1 MGLSSQL
8 ASSSLA
14 RPGVCTSST
23 RPASPFTGQVIYET
37 DTGYLRVWDGAA
49 WDYLSQSQND
59 TTNFP
64 IADIGKAQQT
74 WTPTWTAV
82 TTNPAIGN
90 GSLNGRYFQIN
101 KLVIAEMT
109 LITGSTTTYG
119 SGRWRFT
126 FPVTAASGNIGTYG
140 FRSLGY
146 GRIYDTSTG
155 QTYVAMPLFFAS
167 ETSRFSVLVTGNV
180 SQVDL
185 NVPMTWAS
193 GDELTI
199 QIIYEAA

>member
-1 MGLSSQL
+1 MATQYTAGL
-8 ASSSLA
+8 
-14 RPGVCTSST
+14 T
-23 RPASPFTGQVIYET
+23 TGQVLTAATMNQI
-37 DTGYLRVWDGAA
+37 GAA
-49 WDYLSQSQND
+49 QE
-59 TTNFP
+59 
-64 IADIGKAQQT
+64 T

-90 GSLNGRYFQIN
+90 GSLTGRYFQIQ

-109 LITGSTTTYG
+109 LTTGSTTTYG

-126 FPVTAASGNIGTYG
+126 FPIPAASGTIGTYG

-155 QTYVAMPLFFAS
+155 NTYVALPTFFAS
-167 ETSRFSVLVTGNV
+167 ETSRFSILVTGVV

-185 NVPMTWAS
+185 NVPMTWAA
-193 GDELTI
+193 GDEMTI